1 MKVLAIMFK
10 DLQHA
15 FRSVFGLMFMFG
27 IPLLL
32 TAVFYFAFNGIGSE
46 QSSGPAQP
54 VRLVLVNQD
63 TGEMGKQLTALL
75 EVPSM
80 AQTLL
85 VNEEQDVASA
95 QLQLSE
101 GKIDSVLVLSEDFST
116 GYLNPGVQSVL
127 RLYVKQSGD
136 VSSLIVQNVIASMM
150 DTLRVQSMMT
160 REIGSGSIQTEALPV
175 LSETLFNDPQ
185 VTLVERKSASDAEPA
200 VSVVMQIIPNIMGG
214 MMIFFA
220 FFSGA
225 FGAQSILTEEE
236 AGTLQRLFT
245 TGSSRQTILAGK
257 FLAVWLTVVVQVGAL
272 LAVSGWVFGIQWGSV
287 WGQLALSLGIGTAA
301 AGFGIFILSFLRSAR
316 SAGMVFSGAI
326 MVTGFI
332 GVNAV
337 FGGSG
342 KITTSA
348 LFVPQGWALKGLF
361 ALQSADAAA
370 WVTSAG
376 VLIIWGLALFLLG
389 KIRFD
394 KRYQREA

>member
-1 MKVLAIMFK
+1 MKVLAIMLK

-32 TAVFYFAFNGIGSE
+32 TAVFYFAFNGIGGE

-54 VRLVLVNQD
+54 IRMVLVNQD
-63 TGEMGKQLTALL
+63 AGEMNKQLADLL
-75 EVPSM
+75 KGPSM
-80 AQTLL
+80 VQTLL
-85 VNEEQDVASA
+85 VNEEQDVTAA
-95 QLQLSE
+95 QLQLSD
-101 GKIDSVLVLSEDFST
+101 GKTDCVLVLSEDFST
-116 GYLNPGVQSVL
+116 GYLNPGEQGTL
-127 RLYVKQSGD
+127 QLYVKQSED
-136 VSSLIVQNVIASMM
+136 VSTIIVQNVLASML
-150 DTLRVQSMMT
+150 DTLRVQSLMT
-160 REIGSGSIQTEALPV
+160 REIGSGSIPVEAIPA
-175 LSETLFNDPQ
+175 LSEPLFNDPQ
-185 VTLVERKSASDAEPA
+185 VTFIKSKSSSDEESA

-236 AGTLQRLFT
+236 GGTLQRLFT
-245 TGSSRQTILAGK
+245 TGSSRQTVLAGK

-272 LAVSGWVFGIQWGSV
+272 LAISNWIFGIQWGSV

-332 GVNAV
+332 GINAV

-342 KITTSA
+342 KITPSA
-348 LFVPQGWALKGLF
+348 LFVPQGWAMKGLF
-361 ALQSADAAA
+361 ALQSADAAVWA
-370 WVTSAG
+370 SAAG
-376 VLIIWGLALFLLG
+376 VLMIWGLVLFLLG

>member
-1 MKVLAIMFK
+1 MKVLAIMLK

-32 TAVFYFAFNGIGSE
+32 TAVFYFAFNGMDSE
-46 QSSGPAQP
+46 PSSGPAQP
-54 VRLVLVNQD
+54 VRMVLVNQD
-63 TGEMGKQLTALL
+63 AGEMGRQLTTLL
-75 EVPSM
+75 KDSSM
-80 AQTLL
+80 AQTLV
-85 VNEEQDVASA
+85 VNEEQDVTAA
-95 QLQLSE
+95 QLQLSDR
-101 GKIDSVLVLSEDFST
+101 KTDSVLVLSKDFST
-116 GYLNPGVQSVL
+116 GYLNPGEQGTL
-127 RLYVKQSGD
+127 QLYFKQSGD
-136 VSSLIVQNVIASMM
+136 VPSIIVQNVLASML
-150 DTLRVQSMMT
+150 DTLQVQTIMA
-160 REIGSGSIQTEALPV
+160 REIGSGSIPVEAIPA
-175 LSETLFNDPQ
+175 LSEPLFSDPL
-185 VTLVERKSASDAEPA
+185 VTLVGSKPSSDAEPV

-225 FGAQSILTEEE
+225 FGAQSILIEEA

-257 FLAVWLTVVVQVGAL
+257 FLAVWLTVVAQVGAL
-272 LAVSGWVFGIQWGSV
+272 LAVSNWIFGIQWGSV

-332 GVNAV
+332 GINAV

-348 LFVPQGWALKGLF
+348 LFVPQGWAMKGLF

-370 WVTSAG
+370 WASAAG
-376 VLIIWGLALFLLG
+376 VLMIWGLALFLLG